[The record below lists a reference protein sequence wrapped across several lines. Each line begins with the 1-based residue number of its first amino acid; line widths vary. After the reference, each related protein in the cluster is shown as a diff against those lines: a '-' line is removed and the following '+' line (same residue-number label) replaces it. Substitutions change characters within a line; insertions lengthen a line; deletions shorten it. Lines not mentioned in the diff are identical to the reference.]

1 MATHVGTLDILL
13 LIWSGG
19 MYFNFQ
25 FFSLNIETS
34 KNLEMKTEYNC
45 CDFSF
50 NRPRLIPF
58 TWMAEDK
65 YLGQELS
72 VNRKEFKSCLW
83 DGLIKAINEKSVH
96 I

>member
-1 MATHVGTLDILL
+1 MATHVGTFIDILL
-13 LIWSGG
+13 LIWWHLFKLSI
-19 MYFNFQ
+19 FL
-25 FFSLNIETS
+25 SINIETS

-83 DGLIKAINEKSVH
+83 DGL
-96 I
+96 